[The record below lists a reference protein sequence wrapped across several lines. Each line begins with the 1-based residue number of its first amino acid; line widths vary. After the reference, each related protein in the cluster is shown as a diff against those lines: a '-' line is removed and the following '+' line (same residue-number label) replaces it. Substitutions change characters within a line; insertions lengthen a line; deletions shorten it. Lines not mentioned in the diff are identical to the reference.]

1 MRDYVS
7 IGSAPCDEDCVQVT
21 KEGDYHEAM
30 KTECRRFLELIR
42 KKLGPEPPGT
52 RLAVKA
58 NPHDFGTYYDVICYF
73 NDNDDEGRHYAF
85 RCEAQSPRT
94 WGDDKLTP
102 EEETTE
108 KARNEAREGICRV
121 CGEEFE
127 EQESLAKHILVE
139 HVLHRGGEG
148 PIFAS

>member
-58 NPHDFGTYYDVICYF
+58 NPHDFGTYYDVVVYF
-73 NDNDDEGRHYAF
+73 DDEDEQARGYAL
-85 RCEAQSPRT
+85 RCEGWSPRT
-94 WGDDKLTP
+94 WADDHLTP
-102 EEETTE
+102 EEETSLKGRE
-108 KARNEAREGICRV
+108 KAREDICGV
-121 CGEEFE
+121 CGEEIEDPEIFR
-127 EQESLAKHILVE
+127 H
-139 HVLHRGGEG
+139 HVAAHTRKLER
-148 PIFAS
+148 S